1 MAKKFQEY
9 LQESSLSRLWSHNEK
24 HDCGAMTAFRVAA
37 ECGEGEK
44 YSKSDNAK
52 RNKSLLAKIKSKGYG
67 ATTLKGR
74 YPEGGKSVTEISY
87 FIVDLEDGGNLE
99 NDMKKFGE
107 DFEQDSV
114 LFVPKG
120 AIQNKSKA
128 HLIGTNHCKNNWL
141 GYHKTET
148 FNKGKMGYDSP
159 IYTSYVNGRPF
170 IFQEACDE
178 ILNPGN
184 GMGWWTL
191 HLEADKHWSKIEI
204 TNGEEE

>member
-37 ECGEGEK
+37 ECGGGEK

-170 IFQEACDE
+170 IFEEVGDE

-184 GMGWWTL
+184 GMGWWSL
-191 HLEADKHWSKIEI
+191 HSVADKHWSKIEI